1 MAGTFLIGE
10 TKVRPGVYYRREK
23 IGATAAGATN
33 GVLAVLFQSNW
44 GELNKVVSIDQTQ
57 MNELA
62 DIFGDGSTIIR
73 EGLLGGAKT
82 VLAIRVG
89 SDDGVA
95 AKVTLQT
102 VPTEVDVVTPH
113 ELICNVEG
121 EDAQDF
127 DVPDNFDYDNFTAR
141 SGDVD
146 IEPFI
151 TLGEGKITVSAQG
164 ISAVTGGKFNLNWNT
179 HSTVTKAVDAV
190 ELSALHVGERNFT
203 VSVRTNLITDKRQ
216 LLIYSGTDVY
226 ATVNF
231 DEGDDEAQNLVDALS
246 GSKIFTARKLNSG
259 QLADVTQA
267 ALTGGKNPT
276 VTTSNYERGTNALE
290 RFRWNCIVAD
300 SDGAEVNGILTA
312 FVKQSYETGHLGFA
326 CIGGKSS
333 QTLDERM
340 SYAAAC
346 NDEKIVFVLNGWKS
360 TDGTIYEGWRS
371 AARIGGMIAGVET
384 NASLTH
390 TVISGALELIEPLT
404 NGEVI
409 RAEQKGCL
417 VLSLNYNDQIQI
429 DNAINTLVTPDSNCD
444 DGWKKIRRVKTRFEV
459 VDRIN
464 ATCEPLIGR
473 VNNDSNGRGTIVT
486 VAQGV
491 VNEMVAESKL
501 FEGSRIAEDETH
513 QPDGDSAWFVLT
525 IGDVDSVEKLYLTFR
540 FSYSNPFGEG

>member
-10 TKVRPGVYYRREK
+10 TKIRPGVYYRREK
-23 IGATAAGATN
+23 IGATASGATN
-33 GVLAVLFQSNW
+33 GVLAALFQSNW
-44 GELNKVVSIDQTQ
+44 GELNKVVSVDQTQ
-57 MNELA
+57 MNELD
-62 DIFGDGSTIIR
+62 DIFGDGATIIR

-89 SDDGVA
+89 SDDGLVG
-95 AKVTLQT
+95 KVILKSTPTVVDEQT
-102 VPTEVDVVTPH
+102 V
-113 ELICNVEG
+113 
-121 EDAQDF
+121 
-127 DVPDNFDYDNFTAR
+127 
-141 SGDVD
+141 
-146 IEPFI
+146 
-151 TLGEGKITVSAQG
+151 
-164 ISAVTGGKFNLNWNT
+164 
-179 HSTVTKAVDAV
+179 STDLV

-216 LLIYSGTDVY
+216 LLIYSGTDIY

-231 DEGDDEAQNLVDALS
+231 DAGTDEAQNLVDALS

-276 VTTSNYERGTNALE
+276 VTTSNYEHGTNALE

-340 SYAAAC
+340 SFAAAC

-360 TDGTIYEGWRS
+360 TDGTIYEGWRAS
-371 AARIGGMIAGVET
+371 ARIGGMIAGVET
-384 NASLTH
+384 NSSLTH
-390 TVISGALELIEPLT
+390 NVISNALELIEPLT

-491 VNEMVAESKL
+491 INEMVAESKL
-501 FEGSRIAEDETH
+501 FEGSRISEDESH
-513 QPDGDSAWFVLT
+513 KPDGDSAYFVLT

-540 FSYSNPFGEG
+540 FSYSNPFEG